1 MPVSGRAKQMS
12 HGKQETAATAHPS
25 KTGGASPAKPSLNLR
40 QLAEHLRLSQT
51 TVSLVLNNSPA
62 GRSIPQRTR
71 DRVFEAAR
79 LFHYRPNYFARSL
92 RNSRSMSVG
101 VIVPDLSDGYFPV
114 VMSAIEKCLL
124 KAHYF
129 YVTASH
135 YRRPELVE
143 EYSRRLMERAVD
155 GLLLLDTPAHIHV
168 AAPAVAVSSHN
179 SAPGVTNVVL
189 DHDLA
194 ARLALTH
201 LRELGHE
208 RIAFMQGAKGITDA
222 KYRWKSILNVA
233 KQMGIAVEPELLA
246 QLEETRQTPEAGYR
260 VMQELLERT
269 RDFTAVFCFNDISA
283 IGAIRAIT
291 DVGLSVPEDIS
302 VVGFDDIITAA
313 YCKPSLTTV
322 KQPLREMGERA
333 AQALLDRIANPSKG
347 WPAEIVMEPE
357 LVVRESTGPV
367 RRHPLGAQIG
377 HATAGGAKRGG

>member
-1 MPVSGRAKQMS
+1 MT
-12 HGKQETAATAHPS
+12 HGKQEAASSAHRS
-25 KTGGASPAKPSLNLR
+25 KAGANPAKASLNLR
-40 QLAEHLRLSQT
+40 QLAEYLRLSQT

-79 LFHYRPNYFARSL
+79 KFHYRPNYFARSL

-114 VMSAIEKCLL
+114 VMSAIEKRLL

-135 YRRPELVE
+135 YRRPELVD
-143 EYSRRLMERAVD
+143 EYSRRLMDRAVD
-155 GLLLLDTPAHIHV
+155 GLLLLDTPAHIQV
-168 AAPAVAVSSHN
+168 PAPAVAVSSHN
-179 SAPGVTNVVL
+179 PAPGVTNVVL

-208 RIAFMQGAKGITDA
+208 RIALMQGAQGITDA
-222 KYRWKSILNVA
+222 KYRWKSILSVA
-233 KQMGIAVEPELLA
+233 KQMGIAVTPELSV
-246 QLEETRQTPEAGYR
+246 QLEETRQTPEAGYK

-269 RDFTAVFCFNDISA
+269 REFTAVFCFNDISA

-291 DVGLSVPEDIS
+291 DAGLRVPEDIS

-322 KQPLREMGERA
+322 KQPLQEMGERA
-333 AQALLDRIANPSKG
+333 AQALLDRIAHPSQE

-367 RRHPLGAQIG
+367 RS
-377 HATAGGAKRGG
+377 HALASDGGPVLAGGTKRG

>member
-1 MPVSGRAKQMS
+1 MT
-12 HGKQETAATAHPS
+12 HGKQESATTGHRS
-25 KTGGASPAKPSLNLR
+25 KTGANPAKPTLNLR

-79 LFHYRPNYFARSL
+79 KFHYRPNYFARSL

-114 VMSAIEKCLL
+114 VMSAIEKRLL

-143 EYSRRLMERAVD
+143 EYSRRLMDRAVD
-155 GLLLLDTPAHIHV
+155 GLLLLDTPAQIQV
-168 AAPAVAVSSHN
+168 PVPAVAVSSHN
-179 SAPGVTNVVL
+179 PALGVTNVVL

-201 LRELGHE
+201 LTKLGHE
-208 RIAFMQGAKGITDA
+208 RIAFMQGAQGITDA
-222 KYRWKSILNVA
+222 KYRWKSIVSVA
-233 KQMGIAVEPELLA
+233 RQMGIAVTPELSV

-260 VMQELLERT
+260 VMQELLQRT
-269 RDFTAVFCFNDISA
+269 REFTAVFCFNDISA
-283 IGAIRAIT
+283 IGAMRAIM
-291 DVGLSVPEDIS
+291 DAGLRVPDDIS

-322 KQPLREMGERA
+322 KQPLQEMGLRA
-333 AQALLDRIANPSKG
+333 AQVLLDRIGNPSQE

-367 RRHPLGAQIG
+367 RRHALASQNG
-377 HATAGGAKRGG
+377 HAMAAGTRRDG

>member
-1 MPVSGRAKQMS
+1 MTQ
-12 HGKQETAATAHPS
+12 GKQETAGTTRRS
-25 KTGGASPAKPSLNLR
+25 KTGGTQSAKSTLNLR
-40 QLAEHLRLSQT
+40 QLAEYLRLSQT

-79 LFHYRPNYFARSL
+79 KFHYRPNYFARSL

-114 VMSAIEKCLL
+114 VMSAIEKRLL

-155 GLLLLDTPAHIHV
+155 GLLLLDTPAQIQV
-168 AAPAVAVSSHN
+168 PAPAVAVSSHN
-179 SAPGVTNVVL
+179 PAPGVTNVVL
-189 DHDLA
+189 DHDEA

-201 LRELGHE
+201 LAKLGHE
-208 RIAFMQGAKGITDA
+208 RIAFMQGAQGITDA
-222 KYRWKSILNVA
+222 KYRWKSILSVA
-233 KQMGIAVEPELLA
+233 KEMGIAVKPELCV
-246 QLEETRQTPEAGYR
+246 QLEETRQTPEAGYH
-260 VMQELLERT
+260 VMEGLLKRT
-269 RDFTAVFCFNDISA
+269 REFTAVFCFNDISA
-283 IGAIRAIT
+283 LGAMRAIM
-291 DVGLSVPEDIS
+291 DAGLRVPEDMS

-322 KQPLREMGERA
+322 KQPLQEMGARA
-333 AQALLDRIANPSKG
+333 AQVLLDRIANPSQE

-367 RRHPLGAQIG
+367 RRHALASQNG
-377 HATAGGAKRGG
+377 HAAGTKRGG

>member
-1 MPVSGRAKQMS
+1 MT
-12 HGKQETAATAHPS
+12 HGKQETASTAHRS
-25 KTGGASPAKPSLNLR
+25 KTGDAHPAKPTLNLR
-40 QLAEHLRLSQT
+40 QLAEYLRLSQT
-51 TVSLVLNNSPA
+51 TVSLVLNDSPA

-79 LFHYRPNYFARSL
+79 KFHYRPNYFARSL

-114 VMSAIEKCLL
+114 VMSAIEKRLL

-143 EYSRRLMERAVD
+143 EYSRRLMDRAVD
-155 GLLLLDTPAHIHV
+155 GLLLLDTPAQIQV
-168 AAPAVAVSSHN
+168 PAPTVAVSSHN
-179 SAPGVTNVVL
+179 PAPGVTNVIL

-201 LRELGHE
+201 LMKLGHE
-208 RIAFMQGAKGITDA
+208 RIAFMQGAQGITDA
-222 KYRWKSILNVA
+222 KYRWKSIMSVA
-233 KQMGIAVEPELLA
+233 RQMGIATVQDLCI
-246 QLEETRQTPEAGYR
+246 QLEETRQTPEAGYL
-260 VMQELLERT
+260 VMGGLLKRT
-269 RDFTAVFCFNDISA
+269 REFTAVFCFNDISA

-291 DVGLSVPEDIS
+291 DAGLRVPEDIS

-322 KQPLREMGERA
+322 KQPLQEMGLRA
-333 AQALLDRIANPSKG
+333 AQVLLDRIANSSQE
-347 WPAEIVMEPE
+347 WPEEIVMEPE

-367 RRHPLGAQIG
+367 RQHTLANQNG
-377 HATAGGAKRGG
+377 HAAEAGAKRGA

>member
-1 MPVSGRAKQMS
+1 MT
-12 HGKQETAATAHPS
+12 HGKQENVAAAHRS
-25 KTGGASPAKPSLNLR
+25 KSGNASPAKPSLNLR
-40 QLAEHLRLSQT
+40 QLAEYLRLSQT

-79 LFHYRPNYFARSL
+79 KFHYRPNYFARSL

-114 VMSAIEKCLL
+114 VMSAIEKRLL

-143 EYSRRLMERAVD
+143 EYSRRLIERAVD

-168 AAPAVAVSSHN
+168 PAPAVAVSSHN
-179 SAPGVTNVVL
+179 PAPGVTNVVL

-201 LRELGHE
+201 LRDLGHQ
-208 RIAFMQGAKGITDA
+208 RIAFMQGAQGITDA
-222 KYRWKSILNVA
+222 KYRWKSILSMA
-233 KQMGIAVEPELLA
+233 QEMGIQVVPEFLV
-246 QLEETRQTPEAGYR
+246 QLEETRQTPEAGYH
-260 VMQELLERT
+260 VMRELLERT
-269 RDFTAVFCFNDISA
+269 RDFTAIFCFNDIAA

-291 DVGLSVPEDIS
+291 DVGLRVPEDIS
-302 VVGFDDIITAA
+302 VVGFDDIVTAA
-313 YCKPSLTTV
+313 FCKPSLTTV
-322 KQPLREMGERA
+322 KQPLQEMGSQA
-333 AQALLDRIANPSKG
+333 AQALLDRIASPSEE
-347 WPAEIVMEPE
+347 WPAEIVMEPK

-367 RRHPLGAQIG
+367 RRHALAGQHGQTGAAG
-377 HATAGGAKRGG
+377 ARHAG

>member
-1 MPVSGRAKQMS
+1 MTQ
-12 HGKQETAATAHPS
+12 GKQESTATPHRS
-25 KTGGASPAKPSLNLR
+25 KTGSAQSAKSTLNLR

-79 LFHYRPNYFARSL
+79 KFHYRPNYFARSL

-114 VMSAIEKCLL
+114 VMSAIEKRLL

-155 GLLLLDTPAHIHV
+155 GLLLLDTPAQIQV
-168 AAPAVAVSSHN
+168 PAPAVAVSSHN
-179 SAPGVTNVVL
+179 PAPGVTNVVL

-201 LRELGHE
+201 LKKLGHE
-208 RIAFMQGAKGITDA
+208 RIAFMQGAQGITDA
-222 KYRWKSILNVA
+222 KYRWKSILSMA
-233 KQMGIAVEPELLA
+233 KEMGIAVRPELSV
-246 QLEETRQTPEAGYR
+246 QLEETRQTPEAGYH
-260 VMQELLERT
+260 VMKELLKRT
-269 RDFTAVFCFNDISA
+269 REFTAVFCFNDISA
-283 IGAIRAIT
+283 LGAMRAIM
-291 DVGLSVPEDIS
+291 DAGLRVPDDIS
-302 VVGFDDIITAA
+302 VVGFDDIIAAA

-322 KQPLREMGERA
+322 KQPLQEMGARA
-333 AQALLDRIANPSKG
+333 AQVLLDRIANPSQE

-367 RRHPLGAQIG
+367 RRHALADQNG
-377 HATAGGAKRGG
+377 HPIAGGAKRGA